1 MCVCTGGE
9 GKTGKV
15 VDVLDWSNEGG
26 SVYEVSVCR
35 ETFTRVLNI
44 HTYMTKKNHVV
55 PREKRQSSG
64 QLLRAY

>member
-26 SVYEVSVCR
+26 SVYEVSVCC
-35 ETFTRVLNI
+35 ETFTRVLNSVYI
-44 HTYMTKKNHVV
+44 CYFYI
-55 PREKRQSSG
+55 PRTVMAG
-64 QLLRAY
+64 